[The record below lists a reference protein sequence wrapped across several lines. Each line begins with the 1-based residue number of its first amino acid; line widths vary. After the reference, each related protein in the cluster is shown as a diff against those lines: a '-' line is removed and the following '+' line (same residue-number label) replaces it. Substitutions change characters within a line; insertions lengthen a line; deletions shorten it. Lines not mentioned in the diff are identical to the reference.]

1 MAIDQTRK
9 WLKGRAKKLLALR
22 RRLILLTHH
31 KCATTFVQN
40 YLERVCAINSLRIY
54 ESYKGTALP
63 EPLYHVSLLRNAE
76 YDRVMRA
83 IDAPALH
90 IIRNPLDI
98 VQSAYYSHLS
108 THPLSGWPQ
117 LEVQRRILANCSKK
131 DGIFLT
137 LAFLE
142 QHEFY
147 PRTPGPLHA
156 LRHWRFDDPRI
167 CTIRMEDLVADVN
180 NVLGNIVLDSLGKS
194 IRLPEPEDF
203 TFERVSGGRRVGVV
217 DNTSH
222 YRRGLAGAWRSELP
236 EGVIAYCRENFTAVL
251 ERYYPDALA

>member
-1 MAIDQTRK
+1 
-9 WLKGRAKKLLALR
+9 
-22 RRLILLTHH
+22 
-31 KCATTFVQN
+31 
-40 YLERVCAINSLRIY
+40 
-54 ESYKGTALP
+54 
-63 EPLYHVSLLRNAE
+63 
-76 YDRVMRA
+76 MRA

-117 LEVQRRILANCSKK
+117 LEMQRRILANCSKE

-167 CTIRMEDLVADVN
+167 STIRMEDLIADVN
-180 NVLGNIVLDSLGKS
+180 GVLGNRVLESLGKN
-194 IRLPEPEDF
+194 IRLPELEEF
-203 TFERVSGGRRVGVV
+203 TFERVSGGRRVGEV
-217 DNTSH
+217 DDTSH
-222 YRRGLAGAWRSELP
+222 YRSGLAGKWRSELP
-236 EGVIAYCRENFTAVL
+236 EAAIAYCRQNFSTVL
-251 ERYYPDALA
+251 ERYYPDALYGSLQPLWPAPSARSGNAPAHRPFRWLACSFGASGSCCSRLNSVG